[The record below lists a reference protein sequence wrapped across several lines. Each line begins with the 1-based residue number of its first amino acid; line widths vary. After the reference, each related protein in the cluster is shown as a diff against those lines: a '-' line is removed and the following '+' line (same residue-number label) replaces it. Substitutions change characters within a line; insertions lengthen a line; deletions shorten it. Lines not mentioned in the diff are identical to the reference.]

1 MQTFRKYEL
10 TPTQWSTARKKIEK
24 TGTDP
29 EGETYTYW
37 NPDLV
42 AVLVDLG
49 KLCQEWGTD
58 AEGNQVCIKQTQR
71 FPLTSF
77 GLVSLLLTSTNT
89 SCGLYPL
96 AFLQWGTR
104 WTPSTPKRSAQRI
117 RVQHIANLPRLR
129 LNYELDR
136 DIQNGQLL

>member
-1 MQTFRKYEL
+1 MAQTFRKYEL
-10 TPTQWSTARKKIEK
+10 TPTQWATARKKIEK

-58 AEGNQVCIKQTQR
+58 AEGNQVCIKQNTK
-71 FPLTSF
+71 
-77 GLVSLLLTSTNT
+77 VSIDIVWV
-89 SCGLYPL
+89 GEPL
-96 AFLQWGTR
+96 ADFNAYEVLPLPVGVSSMGYTLDQEYAKHFCEVNPTHEYCLPP
-104 WTPSTPKRSAQRI
+104 TPP
-117 RVQHIANLPRLR
+117 
-129 LNYELDR
+129 ELV
-136 DIQNGQLL
+136 

>member
-1 MQTFRKYEL
+1 MNQTFRKYEC
-10 TPTQWSTARKKIEK
+10 TPTQWATARKKIEK

-58 AEGNQVCIKQTQR
+58 EEGNQTCIKQSTK
-71 FPLTSF
+71 
-77 GLVSLLLTSTNT
+77 VSIDIVWV
-89 SCGLYPL
+89 GEPL
-96 AFLQWGTR
+96 ADFNQYLIWCLPVGVSSMGYTLD
-104 WTPSTPKRSAQRI
+104 TEYAKAFC
-117 RVQHIANLPRLR
+117 VANPEEA
-129 LNYELDR
+129 YCVIPQE
-136 DIQNGQLL
+136 

>member
-1 MQTFRKYEL
+1 MSQTFRKYEL
-10 TPTQWSTARKKIEK
+10 TPTQWATARKKIEK

-49 KLCQEWGTD
+49 KLMSPNGERMPKGTKR
-58 AEGNQVCIKQTQR
+58 ASSNPQR

-77 GLVSLLLTSTNT
+77 GLVSLWRTSTNT
-89 SCGLYPL
+89 SCGLIPL
-96 AFLQWGTR
+96 A
-104 WTPSTPKRSAQRI
+104 
-117 RVQHIANLPRLR
+117 
-129 LNYELDR
+129 
-136 DIQNGQLL
+136 